1 VPVRRAGYTSA
12 PRRPAG
18 APRSEV
24 QDAVRGWL
32 RRLLEWLGVAAVSL
46 LVAEVAL
53 RTVLDVQPLTPG
65 QFVFEAHPTRGWT
78 HRAGAVDEYV
88 KIATR
93 QEIRINALGLRER
106 ELPHERA
113 PGVRRVLVVGDS
125 QVAGFEVAQ
134 EETFTRVAERVL
146 RERGHAVEVVN
157 GGFRGYG
164 TDQVLLFL
172 REDGMRYR
180 PDVVLYVWAYNDP
193 EDNMT
198 IHRPFRRFGKGW
210 FDLGADGELV
220 LRGTPVPDYP
230 HAANVKV
237 GEDGEP
243 FEIPV
248 SVAEQAGL
256 WVRDLTVT
264 RSSVAT
270 AVANIAVVIPFFW
283 QGLRGVAAYRD
294 FQPQLDRDTRL
305 FRVTAALVREMER
318 TATSGGAEFR
328 VVGADGPWGDAL
340 RDDLGLRDLPVL
352 ARFRAALQPGDE
364 VIVPFDSHLNA
375 LGHRLY
381 GEALADELLEQGLAG
396 SAAEAGGGPSAGSR

>member
-1 VPVRRAGYTSA
+1 VRS
-12 PRRPAG
+12 
-18 APRSEV
+18 
-24 QDAVRGWL
+24 WL

-46 LVAEVAL
+46 LVAEAAL
-53 RTVLDVQPLTPG
+53 RLVLDVQPLTPG

-78 HRAGAVDEYV
+78 HRPGAVDEYV
-88 KIATR
+88 KIGTR
-93 QEIRINALGLRER
+93 QEIRINSLGLRER
-106 ELPHERA
+106 ELARERE
-113 PGVRRVLVVGDS
+113 PGTWRVLVVGDS

-134 EETFTRVAERVL
+134 DETFTRVAERVL
-146 RERGHAVEVVN
+146 RERGHPVEIVN

-172 REDGMRYR
+172 QEDGMGFR

-210 FDLGADGELV
+210 FDLDASGG
-220 LRGTPVPDYP
+220 LRLSGTPVPDYP
-230 HAANVKV
+230 HGINLKV
-237 GEDGEP
+237 GEDGKP

-248 SVAEQAGL
+248 SPAEQAGL
-256 WVRDLTVT
+256 WLRDLTVT

-283 QGLRGVAAYRD
+283 QGLRGVAAYQD
-294 FQPQLDRDTRL
+294 FSPQLDRGTRL

-318 TATSGGAEFR
+318 TASAGGAEFR
-328 VVGADGPWGDAL
+328 LVGADGPWGDAL
-340 RDDLGLRDLPVL
+340 EDALGLRDLPVL
-352 ARFRAALQPGDE
+352 ARFRSTLRPGDD
-364 VIVPFDSHLNA
+364 VIVPFDSHMNA

-381 GEALADELLEQGLAG
+381 GEALADVLLEQGLAG
-396 SAAEAGGGPSAGSR
+396 PKGAEADAGAPAGSR